1 MNTAPTILTAIFA
14 LLISLAASTPVPG
27 TAGFE
32 IGEVTGYKLLKQS
45 GSSKLYEIECPQVQ
59 DGRPMKLL

>member
-1 MNTAPTILTAIFA
+1 MSTAPTILMAILGLF
-14 LLISLAASTPVPG
+14 ISLAVSAPVPG

-45 GSSKLYEIECPQVQ
+45 GSSKLYEI
-59 DGRPMKLL
+59 

>member
-1 MNTAPTILTAIFA
+1 MTTAPTILMAIYA
-14 LLISLAASTPVPG
+14 LLISLAVSAAVPG

-45 GSSKLYEIECPQVQ
+45 GSSKLYEI
-59 DGRPMKLL
+59 

>member
-1 MNTAPTILTAIFA
+1 MNSAPTFAVVVGIA
-14 LLISLAASTPVPG
+14 LLISLVATAPVPG

-45 GSSKLYEIECPQVQ
+45 GSSKLYEI
-59 DGRPMKLL
+59 